1 MLCVLGGRF
10 KLLNSPALFMCLL
23 KKLQFPFQNASLARR
38 WTSHSFLDP
47 NAVAFE
53 IISLSNFRIFWKV
66 PNWAIFAFLQRGSLP
81 KLSKLSYFRIFCKT
95 PMIWE
100 ISLWFELRLFMQI
113 MNIFNDLRISNDS
126 RKKFSC
132 EQWIFQW
139 FEKLLYDSRKDFLSQ
154 K

>member
-1 MLCVLGGRF
+1 
-10 KLLNSPALFMCLL
+10 MCLL

-139 FEKLLYDSRKDFLSQ
+139 FEKLLYDSRKDFLC